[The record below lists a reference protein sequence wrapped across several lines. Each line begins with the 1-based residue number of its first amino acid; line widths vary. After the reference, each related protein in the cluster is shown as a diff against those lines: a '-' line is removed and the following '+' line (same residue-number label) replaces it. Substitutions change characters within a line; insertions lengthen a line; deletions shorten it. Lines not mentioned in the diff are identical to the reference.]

1 MEQNECESCR
11 DRELKQLREDLN
23 KCQKSNATKDKKM
36 KVLNKRVFICTIVGV
51 AIAAIFGKE
60 ALEALT
66 EWMGSIRNFNSATLG
81 DLVFPSPGALG
92 LFVVAGFTRGSRKRT
107 R

>member
-1 MEQNECESCR
+1 MDRNECESCR

-23 KCQKSNATKDKKM
+23 KCQKSNASKDKKM

-66 EWMGSIRNFNSATLG
+66 EWIGSIRNFNSATLG

>member
-1 MEQNECESCR
+1 MDRNECESCR

-66 EWMGSIRNFNSATLG
+66 EWIGSIRNFNSATLG
-81 DLVFPSPGALG
+81 DLVFPSPGALS
-92 LFVVAGFTRGSRKRT
+92 LFVVAGLTGGTRKRS

>member
-1 MEQNECESCR
+1 MDRNECESCR
-11 DRELKQLREDLN
+11 DRELKKLREDLN

-36 KVLNKRVFICTIVGV
+36 KVLNKRVFIYTIVGV

-60 ALEALT
+60 ALDALT
-66 EWMGSIRNFNSATLG
+66 EWIGSVRSFNSTTLG

-92 LFVVAGFTRGSRKRT
+92 LFVVAGMTGGTRKRT

>member
-1 MEQNECESCR
+1 MDRNECETCR

-23 KCQKSNATKDKKM
+23 KCQKSNASKDKKM

-66 EWMGSIRNFNSATLG
+66 EWIGSIRNFNSATLG

-92 LFVVAGFTRGSRKRT
+92 LFVVAGLTGGTRKRS

>member
-1 MEQNECESCR
+1 MDRNECESCR
-11 DRELKQLREDLN
+11 DRELRQLREDLN

-60 ALEALT
+60 ALESLT
-66 EWMGSIRNFNSATLG
+66 EWIGSIRNFNSATLG

>member
-1 MEQNECESCR
+1 
-11 DRELKQLREDLN
+11 
-23 KCQKSNATKDKKM
+23 M

-66 EWMGSIRNFNSATLG
+66 EWIGSIRNFNSATLG